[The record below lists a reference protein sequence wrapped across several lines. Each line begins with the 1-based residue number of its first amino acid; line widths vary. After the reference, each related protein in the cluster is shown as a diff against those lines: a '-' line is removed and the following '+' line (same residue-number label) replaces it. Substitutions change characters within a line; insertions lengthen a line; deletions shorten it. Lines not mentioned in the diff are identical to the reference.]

1 MINFNY
7 KNLTPFKCFVLEN
20 FPFIEADFDALT
32 EWQLFCKLG
41 KEMNKIINST
51 NTLGEQTETLTTA
64 FNNLQE
70 YVNQYFSD
78 LNIQNEINNKL
89 NEMAQDGTLAEI
101 INQEIFTDLN
111 NQVIENTQDIAE
123 LKKYDFYVDVVAK
136 GINNS
141 GNDVTEALQEL
152 INSYDEGTTF
162 YFKNG
167 TYYFKDILLKNN
179 TKILGNTNTKF
190 IIPTN
195 EEIKNIFKIEN
206 VSNIEFENLYLQNA
220 SNSNAQQIY
229 GGSFDNFKA
238 CILLNNANNI
248 TIKNCRFNNFFYGL
262 HCIDSNNI
270 NVFDSDFSNSGYSM
284 IMAINNCKNYHI
296 NNCNFENS
304 YSNISNNTF
313 MIAFTSSGYE
323 YGLTYPEN
331 IIIEN
336 CNFKNNEYWE
346 GIDTHGANNIK
357 ILNCNLFNIKNA
369 IVLFNDERFLQRA
382 LKMHDIIIEN
392 CYIESELEN
401 SRGILVSGSQNG
413 LTNGFLID
421 NVIIKNNTINIHN
434 ITSNNIYALYLH
446 YIKNLFVENNII
458 KTTRNNLRT
467 HMVIFGTIANNKIES
482 EATQP
487 IIVYYTHLVDFLYN
501 KIYMKGN
508 FPNAMTTFTLSNIYC
523 EGNVANQTDNFNR
536 QYGSSSIFAT
546 FGKAIIDWLTMRPTT
561 AIVTSKNVSRNAGT
575 ASTPDCTLTGNN
587 GSDIIRTS
595 VNILTVASILQ
606 NISIING
613 EGDGVPLNCYIS
625 EYIDEYHF
633 KISTP
638 LLADVVN
645 TSFQLL
651 PRTLA

>member
-1 MINFNY
+1 MADIS
-7 KNLTPFKCFVLEN
+7 KIKLEN
-20 FPFIEADFDALT
+20 TSYNIKD
-32 EWQLFCKLG
+32 
-41 KEMNKIINST
+41 
-51 NTLGEQTETLTTA
+51 ETARTDISSLDTR
-64 FNNLQE
+64 
-70 YVNQYFSD
+70 V
-78 LNIQNEINNKL
+78 
-89 NEMAQDGTLAEI
+89 
-101 INQEIFTDLN
+101 TDL
-111 NQVIENTQDIAE
+111 ENA
-123 LKKYDFYVDVVAK
+123 FYVDVVAK

-162 YFKNG
+162 YFQNG
-167 TYYFKDILLKNN
+167 TYYCKDILLKNN

-195 EEIKNIFKIEN
+195 EEIKNIFKLEN
-206 VSNIEFENLYLQNA
+206 VSKIEFENLYLQNA
-220 SNSNAQQIY
+220 SNSNVHQLY

-248 TIKNCRFNNFFYGL
+248 TIKNCKFNNFFYGL

-270 NVFDSDFSNSGYSM
+270 NVFDSDFFNSGYSM

-304 YSNISNNTF
+304 YSNISNNNTY
-313 MIAFTSSGYE
+313 MIAFTSSGFE

-336 CNFKNNEYWE
+336 CNFKNNPYWE

-369 IVLFNDERFLQRA
+369 IVLVNDQRFLQRA

-392 CYIESELEN
+392 CYIESEFEN
-401 SRGILVSGSQNG
+401 SRGILVSGSLNG
-413 LTNGFLID
+413 LTNGFLLD

-434 ITSNNIYALYLH
+434 ISSNDIYALYLH
-446 YIKNLFVENNII
+446 YVKNLFVENNII
-458 KTTRNNLRT
+458 KTTKNNLRT

-508 FPNAMTTFTLSNIYC
+508 FPNAMNTFKLSNIYC
-523 EGNVANQTDNFNR
+523 EGNVANQTEYFNR
-536 QYGSSSIFAT
+536 SYGNSNFFAT
-546 FGKAIIDWLTMRPTT
+546 FGKPILDWVTMRPTSD
-561 AIVTSKNVSRNAGT
+561 IVTSKNVSRNAAS
-575 ASTPDCTLTGNN
+575 ASTPQCTLTGNN
-587 GSDIIRTS
+587 GSDIITSS